1 MQNFQAGKYIVD
13 QPNHV
18 TTVTCVYLSHS
29 FSCSP
34 CVTTPSR
41 SGVQPRRD
49 KVSTIPKN
57 WLRSDSS
64 IKAEKSQ
71 SRQKPSSQAIM
82 ATNIVPYEIAE
93 LIRRKK
99 ALYCRSADTKQWRRF
114 SEFALPEATFTFV
127 DALTPDIPMTEGGQ
141 CMSFSHRDAFLNYF
155 EERNKD
161 LQYIHSV
168 GPGELYFVDGKD
180 RKEVKAIWSVIF
192 HVGDGEETRGFHGT
206 GAGYYHEVWV
216 KVGDDW
222 FIRSLRFER
231 VYWKL
236 VSFGTGA
243 Q

>member
-1 MQNFQAGKYIVD
+1 
-13 QPNHV
+13 
-18 TTVTCVYLSHS
+18 
-29 FSCSP
+29 
-34 CVTTPSR
+34 
-41 SGVQPRRD
+41 
-49 KVSTIPKN
+49 
-57 WLRSDSS
+57 
-64 IKAEKSQ
+64 
-71 SRQKPSSQAIM
+71 M

-127 DALTPDIPMTEGGQ
+127 DALTPDIPLTEGGQ
-141 CMSFSHRDAFLNYF
+141 SMSFSHRDAFLNYF

-180 RKEVKAIWSVIF
+180 GKEVKAIWGVIF

-231 VYWKL
+231 VYQKL
-236 VSFGTGA
+236 VSLGTGA

>member
-1 MQNFQAGKYIVD
+1 
-13 QPNHV
+13 
-18 TTVTCVYLSHS
+18 
-29 FSCSP
+29 
-34 CVTTPSR
+34 
-41 SGVQPRRD
+41 
-49 KVSTIPKN
+49 
-57 WLRSDSS
+57 
-64 IKAEKSQ
+64 
-71 SRQKPSSQAIM
+71 M
-82 ATNIVPYEIAE
+82 ATNIVPHEIAE

-141 CMSFSHRDAFLNYF
+141 CMSFSHRDAFLDYF

-180 RKEVKAIWSVIF
+180 GKEVKAIWSVIF

-231 VYWKL
+231 VYWKI
-236 VSFGTGA
+236 VSLGTGV